1 MTGTRTRSGRYAGK
15 TADERRAERRDR
27 LVTAG
32 KEIWTR
38 DGWAAVSMRAV
49 CTEAGLIDRYFYESF
64 TNADD
69 LRCSIWDELR
79 DDIVGVMHEDFV
91 SSVGDPGMQ
100 RLRSSI
106 EAVVRYVAAHPGD
119 AQIFYGDHAGSAA
132 LEARHREGRRATMQ
146 LVIELAE
153 PLLPPDVDR
162 EVLAVRI
169 RMAIGG
175 FLELMEAW
183 QAGEVSG
190 TIEDVVEHARTFG
203 ELLAADLVPGGGP
216 SLDPAADRRR

>member
-15 TADERRAERRDR
+15 TADERRAERRAR
-27 LVTAG
+27 LLAAG

-49 CTEAGLIDRYFYESF
+49 CAQAGLIDRYFYESF
-64 TNADD
+64 ANADD
-69 LRCSIWDELR
+69 LRCSIWDALR
-79 DDIVGVMHEDFV
+79 DDIIGVMHDDFV
-91 SSVGDPGMQ
+91 SSEGEPGLQ

-106 EAVVRYVAAHPGD
+106 EAVVRYVAAHPDD

-132 LEARHREGRRATMQ
+132 LEERHSEGRRATMH
-146 LVIELAE
+146 LMIELSE
-153 PLLPPDVDR
+153 PLLPADVNR

-183 QAGEVSG
+183 QAGEVPG
-190 TIEDVVEHARTFG
+190 TIDDVVEHARTFG
-203 ELLAADLVPGGGP
+203 VLLAADLVPGG
-216 SLDPAADRRR
+216 LDRVDAATDHRS

>member
-1 MTGTRTRSGRYAGK
+1 VTDTLTRSGRYAGK
-15 TADERRAERRDR
+15 TADERRAERRAR
-27 LVTAG
+27 LMTAG
-32 KEIWTR
+32 KGIWIR

-49 CTEAGLIDRYFYESF
+49 CADAGLTDRYFYESF

-79 DDIVGVMHEDFV
+79 DDIIGVLHEDFV
-91 SSVGDPGMQ
+91 SSAGVPGVQ

-106 EAVVRYVAAHPGD
+106 EAVVRHVAAHPDD

-132 LEARHREGRRATMQ
+132 LEARHRDGRRATMQ
-146 LVIELAE
+146 LVVELAE
-153 PLLPPDVDR
+153 PLLPTDVDR

-203 ELLAADLVPGGGP
+203 ELLAADLVPSGGP
-216 SLDPAADRRR
+216 SRHPAVGRRR

>member
-1 MTGTRTRSGRYAGK
+1 MA
-15 TADERRAERRDR
+15 
-27 LVTAG
+27 AG
-32 KEIWTR
+32 KEIWIR
-38 DGWAAVSMRAV
+38 EGWAAVSMRAV
-49 CTEAGLIDRYFYESF
+49 CTDAGLIDRYFYESF

-79 DDIVGVMHEDFV
+79 DDIIGVMHEDFV
-91 SSVGDPGMQ
+91 SSAGGPGVQ

-106 EAVVRYVAAHPGD
+106 EAVVRHVAAHPDD

-153 PLLPPDVDR
+153 PLLPADVDH
-162 EVLAVRI
+162 EALGVRI

-190 TIEDVVEHARTFG
+190 TIDDVVEHARTFG

-216 SLDPAADRRR
+216 SPDPSVGRRR